1 MIRPG
6 GAFATVGEA
15 APFPDVACGKGRM
28 PLVRPQ
34 PANPRIV
41 VSRRVNLGG
50 VRSTPGS
57 NSLPSICSM
66 ATSTALADQPDVLAW
81 DDAGEQHHL
90 LYPRKRPRRAGV
102 NAHAVA
108 LPLRELPCQRL
119 EPFQLYP
126 MPFGAYDALPVED
139 VDERKLVVAA
149 RVLDDHR
156 FLRAMA
162 CISQNAMPTI
172 AFVSESTQW

>member
-1 MIRPG
+1 MRQRPH
-6 GAFATVGEA
+6 APCA
-15 APFPDVACGKGRM
+15 ASARESE
-28 PLVRPQ
+28 
-34 PANPRIV
+34 IV

-81 DDAGEQHHL
+81 GDAGEQHHL
-90 LYPRKRPRRAGV
+90 LYPRQRPRRAGV
-102 NAHAVA
+102 NAYAVA

-119 EPFQLYP
+119 ERLPARVLRLEPLQLYP

-139 VDERKLVVAA
+139 VDERKLGVAVRQRWAGRVSLRISDA
-149 RVLDDHR
+149 RHD
-156 FLRAMA
+156 AGCPA
-162 CISQNAMPTI
+162 
-172 AFVSESTQW
+172 

>member
-6 GAFATVGEA
+6 GAFATVSEV

-66 ATSTALADQPDVLAW
+66 SLPGATPVSSIICSIHASVR
-81 DDAGEQHHL
+81 GE
-90 LYPRKRPRRAGV
+90 
-102 NAHAVA
+102 
-108 LPLRELPCQRL
+108 
-119 EPFQLYP
+119 
-126 MPFGAYDALPVED
+126 
-139 VDERKLVVAA
+139 
-149 RVLDDHR
+149 RV
-156 FLRAMA
+156 
-162 CISQNAMPTI
+162 
-172 AFVSESTQW
+172 